1 MKRMRCLV
9 FALVLMISAWALAGC
24 GGMSEDEAKEY
35 AQAVLDASYKGE
47 FDSYMELTDST
58 EEEAREMYEGNMDA
72 TMAAVGFEEL
82 GASQEMQADYRQLFL
97 DMAKLA
103 KYSLGDV
110 TEMENGFEIQVTVE
124 PFIGLDGLETELTDA
139 VMAQLTESGEIPD
152 DDELNQMTM
161 QTMYDLMQDR
171 LEAPE
176 YGEAESM
183 TIRVTADSDNVY
195 SIPEEDTTALDNA
208 LFPM

>member
-1 MKRMRCLV
+1 
-9 FALVLMISAWALAGC
+9 
-24 GGMSEDEAKEY
+24 
-35 AQAVLDASYKGE
+35 
-47 FDSYMELTDST
+47 
-58 EEEAREMYEGNMDA
+58 
-72 TMAAVGFEEL
+72 MAAVGFEEL

-124 PFIGLDGLETELTDA
+124 PFIGLDGLETELTDSL
-139 VMAQLTESGEIPD
+139 MAQLSESGEIPGD
-152 DDELNQMTM
+152 EELNQMTM

-176 YGEAESM
+176 YGEAETV
-183 TIRVTADSDNVY
+183 TIRVTADADNVY

>member
-1 MKRMRCLV
+1 MKRMKCLV
-9 FALVLMISAWALAGC
+9 LALVLMISAWALAGC

-82 GASQEMQADYRQLFL
+82 GASQELQADYRQLFL

-139 VMAQLTESGEIPD
+139 VMAQLSESGEIPD

-161 QTMYDLMQDR
+161 QTMYDLMRDR

>member
-1 MKRMRCLV
+1 MKRMKCLV
-9 FALVLMISAWALAGC
+9 LALVLMISAWALAGC

-35 AQAVLDASYKGE
+35 AQAVLDASYKGA

-139 VMAQLTESGEIPD
+139 VMAQLSESGEIPD

-161 QTMYDLMQDR
+161 QTMYDLMRDR

>member
-1 MKRMRCLV
+1 MKRMKCLV
-9 FALVLMISAWALAGC
+9 FALVLVISAWALAGC

-72 TMAAVGFEEL
+72 TMAAVGFEEM
-82 GASQEMQADYRQLFL
+82 GVSQELQADYRQLFL

-103 KYSLGDV
+103 KYSLGEA
-110 TEMENGFEIQVTVE
+110 TEIEDGFEIQVTVE
-124 PFIGLDGLETELTDA
+124 PFVGLNGLETELTDA

-152 DDELNQMTM
+152 DDEINQMTM
-161 QTMYDLMQDR
+161 ETMYDLMRDR

-176 YGEAESM
+176 YGEAETM

>member
-1 MKRMRCLV
+1 MKRMKCLV
-9 FALVLMISAWALAGC
+9 LALVLMISAWALAGC

-97 DMAKLA
+97 DMAKRA

>member
-1 MKRMRCLV
+1 MKRMKCLV
-9 FALVLMISAWALAGC
+9 LALVLMISAWALAGC

-72 TMAAVGFEEL
+72 TMATVGFEEL

>member
-1 MKRMRCLV
+1 MKRMKCLV
-9 FALVLMISAWALAGC
+9 LALVLMISAWALAGC

-110 TEMENGFEIQVTVE
+110 TEMENGFDIQVTVE

>member
-1 MKRMRCLV
+1 MKRMKCLV
-9 FALVLMISAWALAGC
+9 LAFVLMISAWALAGC
-24 GGMSEDEAKEY
+24 GGMSADEAKEY

-139 VMAQLTESGEIPD
+139 VMAQLSESGEIPD

-161 QTMYDLMQDR
+161 QTMYDLMRDR

>member
-1 MKRMRCLV
+1 MKRMKCLV
-9 FALVLMISAWALAGC
+9 LALVLMISAWALAGC

-103 KYSLGDV
+103 KYSLGEV

-139 VMAQLTESGEIPD
+139 VMAQLSESGEIPD

-161 QTMYDLMQDR
+161 QTMYDLMRDR

>member
-1 MKRMRCLV
+1 MKRMKCLV
-9 FALVLMISAWALAGC
+9 LALVLMISAWALAGC

-161 QTMYDLMQDR
+161 ETMYDLMQDR
-171 LEAPE
+171 LEEPE

-183 TIRVTADSDNVY
+183 TIRVTADADNVY

>member
-1 MKRMRCLV
+1 MKRMKCLV
-9 FALVLMISAWALAGC
+9 LALVLMISAWALAGC

-47 FDSYMELTDST
+47 FDSYMKLTDST

>member
-1 MKRMRCLV
+1 
-9 FALVLMISAWALAGC
+9 
-24 GGMSEDEAKEY
+24 
-35 AQAVLDASYKGE
+35 
-47 FDSYMELTDST
+47 
-58 EEEAREMYEGNMDA
+58 MDA

-139 VMAQLTESGEIPD
+139 VMAQLSESGEIPD

>member
-1 MKRMRCLV
+1 MKRMKCLV
-9 FALVLMISAWALAGC
+9 LALVLMISAWALAGC

-35 AQAVLDASYKGE
+35 TQAVLDASYKGE
-47 FDSYMELTDST
+47 FDSYMKLTDST

>member
-1 MKRMRCLV
+1 MKRMKCLV
-9 FALVLMISAWALAGC
+9 FALVLVISAWALAGC

>member
-1 MKRMRCLV
+1 MKRMKCLV

>member
-1 MKRMRCLV
+1 MKRMKCLV
-9 FALVLMISAWALAGC
+9 LALVLMISAWALAGC

>member
-1 MKRMRCLV
+1 
-9 FALVLMISAWALAGC
+9 
-24 GGMSEDEAKEY
+24 
-35 AQAVLDASYKGE
+35 
-47 FDSYMELTDST
+47 
-58 EEEAREMYEGNMDA
+58 
-72 TMAAVGFEEL
+72 
-82 GASQEMQADYRQLFL
+82 
-97 DMAKLA
+97 
-103 KYSLGDV
+103 
-110 TEMENGFEIQVTVE
+110 MENGFEIQVTVE

>member
-1 MKRMRCLV
+1 MKRMKCLV
-9 FALVLMISAWALAGC
+9 LALVLMISAWALAGC

-139 VMAQLTESGEIPD
+139 VMAQLSESGEIPD

-161 QTMYDLMQDR
+161 QTMYDLMRDR

-195 SIPEEDTTALDNA
+195 SIPEEDTTALDND